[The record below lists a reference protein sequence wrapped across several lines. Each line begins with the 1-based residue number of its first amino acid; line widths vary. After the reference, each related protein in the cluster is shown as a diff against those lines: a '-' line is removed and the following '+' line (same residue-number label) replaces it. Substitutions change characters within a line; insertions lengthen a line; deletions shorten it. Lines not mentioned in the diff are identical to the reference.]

1 MAYFMG
7 IDAGTSGVKAII
19 MDEKGVIHGS
29 GYSECDLIT
38 PRPGWVEQDPKD
50 WWRACKEAVRKVA
63 AGTGLG
69 RKIAGIGFSGQM
81 QGSTCLDKNFEPTG
95 NCIIWLD
102 QRSAPEVDE
111 INRIISKKD
120 YIGITANEC
129 LNSHWAP
136 KLLWIK
142 NHRREEFDRIHK
154 VVFTKDY
161 LIYKLTGEI
170 ATEVSDASLSFLLE
184 VPKRKWAYSIF
195 DKIGIPRSFAPDRL
209 LESIDVVGKLKAG
222 IAEELDLAPGI
233 PVIAGGGDQPAG
245 GVGTGIIKSGII
257 GATIGTS
264 GVVFGCLDEP
274 LIDRED
280 RAMYSMA
287 HSVPGKFCFL
297 GLVLTAGGSYKWL
310 RDNIFAEKK
319 AEMAAAGKDVYD
331 YMSGL
336 AEKSSLGSEGL
347 VFLPYLNGD
356 KTPHSDENARAVFFG
371 LSYRHGAADICR
383 SVMEGVTFALRDTV
397 EIIRET
403 GQTVT
408 EVRANGGGA
417 KSPLWR
423 QIQADIF
430 NARIVTMNIE
440 EGPAAGA
447 CIMAAV
453 GAGFFA
459 GVEET
464 CNAMLKIT
472 GVTEPI
478 PANVSIYNE
487 YYQTYRDLYPAL
499 KPLYRKQAVIVD
511 KYLK

>member
-7 IDAGTSGVKAII
+7 IDAGTSGVKAVI

-38 PRPGWVEQDPKD
+38 PRPGWIEQDPRD
-50 WWRACKEAVRKVA
+50 WWRACKEAVQKVVSV
-63 AGTGLG
+63 TGLG
-69 RKIAGIGFSGQM
+69 KKVNGIGFSGQM

-95 NCIIWLD
+95 NCILWCD
-102 QRSAPEVDE
+102 QRAVAEVNE
-111 INRIISKKD
+111 INNKVSVND
-120 YIGITANEC
+120 YIAITANRC

-136 KLLWIK
+136 KLLWIEK
-142 NHRREEFDRIHK
+142 NRPEEFDRIYK

-170 ATEVSDASLSFLLE
+170 ATEVSDASLSFLMD
-184 VPKRKWAYSIF
+184 VPNRKWADSMF
-195 DKIGIPRSFAPDRL
+195 EKLGIPRSFAPDRL
-209 LESIDVVGKLKAG
+209 LESVDVVGKLKTDIADELG
-222 IAEELDLAPGI
+222 IASGI

-280 RAMYSMA
+280 RAMYCMA

-310 RDNIFAEKK
+310 RDSIFADKK
-319 AEMAAAGKDVYD
+319 TEMAAQGKDVYD

-336 AEKSSLGSEGL
+336 AEKASLGSEGL

-356 KTPHSDENARAVFFG
+356 KTPHSDENARGVFFG
-371 LSYRHGAADICR
+371 LSYRHGAGDICR
-383 SVMEGVTFALRDTV
+383 SVMEGVTFALRDTI

-403 GQTVT
+403 GQNVT

-430 NARIVTMNIE
+430 NANIVTMNIE

-453 GAGFFA
+453 GAGHFSS
-459 GVEET
+459 VEET
-464 CNAMLKIT
+464 CNAMLKVT
-472 GVTEPI
+472 GNTEPV
-478 PANVSIYNE
+478 PENVSIYNE
-487 YYQTYRDLYPAL
+487 YYRTYRDLYPAL
-499 KPLYRKQAVIVD
+499 KDLYKKQAVIVD